1 MGITVS
7 NVPAF
12 RATQATRHNIKSYL
26 LPVGGAVVLGLV
38 GGLVGG
44 PIGLVAGA
52 NIGAAAAL
60 TGGTPLHRH
69 THTHTHTQTHA
80 LHIHM
85 HKCIVST
92 TR

>member
-12 RATQATRHNIKSYL
+12 RVTQATRHNIKSYL

-60 TGGTPLHRH
+60 TGGTPCID
-69 THTHTHTQTHA
+69 THTHT